1 MARIAVVVL
10 LVLLA
15 VGAVLTLRFVR
26 NPLAALARRNRAAL
40 GQAGL
45 TRVSLDTPAGPLV
58 YWKGG
63 SGPRVVLLHGAGD
76 QAGSWSAVATRLAG
90 GFSLVVPD
98 LPGHGD
104 SAPLAG
110 PIAMGSIVDGVTRL
124 LEKEGSAVVVG
135 NSLGA
140 FAASSVAVARPDLV
154 TRLVLV
160 NGGPILGE
168 RPDLSLAPRSREEA
182 RRLME
187 EIRDPASPKVP
198 GFVLD
203 DVVRQ
208 ARSGPLSRLVP
219 GEMVPFLLDGKLG
232 SLRAPV
238 DLVWGAS
245 DRMVPL
251 TYAERL
257 RAGLPAARLTTVE
270 RCGHVP
276 HVECAERFAGALAKV
291 LASPAPV
298 ASR

>member
-15 VGAVLTLRFVR
+15 AGAALTIRFVR

-40 GQAGL
+40 GKAGV

-63 SGPRVVLLHGAGD
+63 SGPRVVFLHGAGD
-76 QAGSWSAVATRLAG
+76 QAGSWSAAVARLAG
-90 GFSLVVPD
+90 SYSLVLPD

-104 SAPLAG
+104 SAPAAG
-110 PIAMGSIVDGVTRL
+110 PITMRTIVDGVTRL
-124 LEKEGSAVVVG
+124 LDTEGKAVLVG

-140 FAASSVAVARPDLV
+140 FVASSVAVARPDLV

-168 RPDLSLAPRSREEA
+168 RPDLSLAPKSREEA

-198 GFVLD
+198 GFVLL

-219 GEMVPFLLDGKLG
+219 AEMVPYLLDGKLD
-232 SLRAPV
+232 SLRVPV
-238 DLVWGAS
+238 DLLWGAS

-251 TYAERL
+251 AYAERL

-276 HVECAERFAGALAKV
+276 QVECAERFAEALAKI
-291 LASPAPV
+291 LAAPAPE

>member
-1 MARIAVVVL
+1 M
-10 LVLLA
+10 
-15 VGAVLTLRFVR
+15 LTFRFVR

-40 GQAGL
+40 TKAGL
-45 TRVSLDTPAGPLV
+45 TRVSLDTAAGPLV

-63 SGPRVVLLHGAGD
+63 SGPRVVFLHGAGD
-76 QAGSWSAVATRLAG
+76 QAGSWSAVAARLAG
-90 GFSLVVPD
+90 SFSLVVPD

-104 SAPLAG
+104 SAPAAG

-124 LEKEGSAVVVG
+124 LETEGKAVAVG

-140 FAASSVAVARPDLV
+140 FVASSVAVARPDLV

-168 RPDLSLAPRSREEA
+168 RPDLSLAPKSREEA
-182 RRLME
+182 GRLME
-187 EIRDPASPKVP
+187 EIRDPSSPKVP

-208 ARSGPLSRLVP
+208 ARSGALSRLVP
-219 GEMVPFLLDGKLG
+219 GEMVPFLLDGKLD
-232 SLRAPV
+232 SVRVPV
-238 DLVWGAS
+238 DLLWGAS

-257 RAGLPAARLTTVE
+257 RAGLRAARLTVVE

-276 HVECAERFAGALAKV
+276 QVECAERFGEALAKV
-291 LASPAPV
+291 LASPAPE